1 MNPEKVE
8 YHFIKSVCWLFQVV
22 RNNNMFWD
30 LRWQSWPSESVGKGR
45 RLGSCLRIKEPD
57 LTEDWDIF
65 YKMTTPSGGLL
76 VTWPFPITFLSVL
89 PSCFTKNS
97 SHSLSPGVI
106 ASRWGA
112 IQRGAWLWALFF
124 LPGIFWAGDLS
135 RAGQCGRVTGDEA
148 SNTAPTMEEWICKCV
163 PE

>member
-8 YHFIKSVCWLFQVV
+8 YHFIKSGCWLFQVV

-65 YKMTTPSGGLL
+65 YNKMTTPSGGLP

-89 PSCFTKNS
+89 PSCFAKNS
-97 SHSLSPGVI
+97 PHSLSPGVI

-112 IQRGAWLWALFF
+112 IQHGAWLSIVLSVRYLLGWGSE
-124 LPGIFWAGDLS
+124 PGWPMWQGH
-135 RAGQCGRVTGDEA
+135 RGRSKQYSSHHGGTD
-148 SNTAPTMEEWICKCV
+148 M
-163 PE
+163 